1 MILSLTA
8 EDKRFDMSAAGFT
21 ESTFQR
27 KLRDLNASAQCIQQL
42 SLWLIH
48 HRKHCSAIV
57 KTWYREFGK
66 VPSASRKLAFLYLAN
81 DVVQNSKKK
90 YPELF
95 AKEYGG
101 IMKKVLEQLAVM
113 VCIYISRH
121 DFSQYILY
129 MSLIPIPL
137 HPRRRSTVAPSRA

>member
-1 MILSLTA
+1 
-8 EDKRFDMSAAGFT
+8 MSAAAGFT
-21 ESTFQR
+21 EGTFQR

-90 YPELF
+90 YPDLF

-113 VCIYISRH
+113 VGPDDDQNISTHSNLLSFFYR
-121 DFSQYILY
+121 L
-129 MSLIPIPL
+129 
-137 HPRRRSTVAPSRA
+137 STVARSRA

>member
-1 MILSLTA
+1 M
-8 EDKRFDMSAAGFT
+8 FCSA
-21 ESTFQR
+21 SP
-27 KLRDLNASAQCIQQL
+27 
-42 SLWLIH
+42 
-48 HRKHCSAIV
+48 CSAIV

-113 VCIYISRH
+113 VCIYIS
-121 DFSQYILY
+121 
-129 MSLIPIPL
+129 
-137 HPRRRSTVAPSRA
+137 

>member
-1 MILSLTA
+1 
-8 EDKRFDMSAAGFT
+8 MSAAAAGFT
-21 ESTFQR
+21 EGTFQR
-27 KLRDLNASAQCIQQL
+27 KLRELNASAQCIQQL

-66 VPSASRKLAFLYLAN
+66 VPAANRKLAFLYLAN

-90 YPELF
+90 YPEF
-95 AKEYGG
+95 TKEYGG

-113 VCIYISRH
+113 VGQVCNLNRSRNWG
-121 DFSQYILY
+121 FFQFAKYL
-129 MSLIPIPL
+129 SLIPFLP
-137 HPRRRSTVAPSRA
+137 HRPSTLAL

>member
-1 MILSLTA
+1 
-8 EDKRFDMSAAGFT
+8 MSAAAGFT
-21 ESTFQR
+21 EGTFQR

-90 YPELF
+90 YPDLF

-113 VCIYISRH
+113 VGPDDDQNISTHSNVLSFFYR
-121 DFSQYILY
+121 L
-129 MSLIPIPL
+129 
-137 HPRRRSTVAPSRA
+137 STVARSRA

>member
-113 VCIYISRH
+113 VGQVRNIQIYK
-121 DFSQYILY
+121 YIYLTY
-129 MSLIPIPL
+129 DGKFFL
-137 HPRRRSTVAPSRA
+137 